1 MAKPSSLDTLIELA
15 QENADE
21 AGKQLQLL
29 STERKNAEDQLK
41 MLLEYRQDYAARLQ
55 AATES
60 GLSAS
65 NYHNFR
71 QFIATLDEA
80 ISQQNRVVAHI
91 DLKIE
96 AGKKHW
102 YAEKRR
108 LSSFETLQA
117 RKKQQQRV
125 VDNRNEQ
132 RANDEISANIFRRTG
147 NLH

>member
-1 MAKPSSLDTLIELA
+1 MHKSNPLDTLIELTLNQAEQAERKLRLLTAERRNA
-15 QENADE
+15 QE
-21 AGKQLQLL
+21 QL
-29 STERKNAEDQLK
+29 STLHV
-41 MLLEYRQDYAARLQ
+41 YRQDYAERLMKS
-55 AATES
+55 TES
-60 GLSAS
+60 GMSAS